1 MNEQLIE
8 EATAIDAEGY
18 RQLVSE
24 NRMLR
29 KELEETRRHLEE
41 IKAILWEEIK

>member
-1 MNEQLIE
+1 MNERLIE

-24 NRMLR
+24 NKMLR
-29 KELEETRRHLEE
+29 EALEETQRHLEE
-41 IKAILWEEIK
+41 VKAILWEEIK